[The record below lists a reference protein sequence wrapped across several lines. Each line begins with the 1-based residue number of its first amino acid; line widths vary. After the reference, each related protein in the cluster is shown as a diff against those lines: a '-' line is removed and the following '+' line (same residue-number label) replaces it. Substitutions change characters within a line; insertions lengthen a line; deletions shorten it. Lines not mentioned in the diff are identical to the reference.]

1 MGVVDRDAFSKT
13 IQLIMKTAL
22 ILGTVAVAFVF
33 AEPEAEPKADADPYL
48 LYGGYTASTTQHMQ
62 HMPPTATPTPM
73 AMEATSTAGRRGKQ
87 RLSPRLTLIHTTCT
101 DSWART
107 CMDMFILRMAT
118 PPVSAPTQPIPLEA
132 TWPTAERRGKP
143 ILSPRLR
150 LIHGCIMAAT
160 LASTTL
166 ATTPTQPTPPT
177 QPIPAAT

>member
-48 LYGGYTASTTQHMQ
+48 LYGGYTASTTRHMQ

-73 AMEATSTAGRRGKQ
+73 AMEATSTAGRRGK
-87 RLSPRLTLIHTTCT
+87 
-101 DSWART
+101 
-107 CMDMFILRMAT
+107 
-118 PPVSAPTQPIPLEA
+118 
-132 TWPTAERRGKP
+132 P
-143 ILSPRLR
+143 ILSPRLT

-177 QPIPAAT
+177 QPIPAAMWPTAGRRGR